1 MFLFACGCIHQG
13 LDPERFSNES
23 RGRLEIYMLCLA
35 APFDDSRIGGG
46 TKVSIKS
53 SFMEIVFSLCIQQK

>member
-1 MFLFACGCIHQG
+1 MSLFACGCIHQG
-13 LDPERFSNES
+13 LDPKRFGNES
-23 RGRLEIYMLCLA
+23 RGRLEIYMFLA
-35 APFDDSRIGGG
+35 APFDDSRIVES